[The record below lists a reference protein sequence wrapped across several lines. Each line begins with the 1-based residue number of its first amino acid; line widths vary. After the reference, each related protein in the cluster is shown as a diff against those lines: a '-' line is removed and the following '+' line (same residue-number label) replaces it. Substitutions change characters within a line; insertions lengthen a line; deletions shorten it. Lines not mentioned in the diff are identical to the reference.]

1 MRTKI
6 CEMLGIDYPIIQGAM
21 AWIGTAELASAASK
35 AGGIG
40 IIHPFT
46 ERGLDKEIEIA
57 RKTTDKPFGV
67 NIPIISP
74 GAKRVV
80 EKVID
85 EGIEVVTASVG
96 DPAKFT
102 KKLQNEGICVIQVVT
117 NVKHAKRAGQAKV
130 DAVVASGIEAG
141 GHPGKDEITTLTL
154 VPQVIDALDIPVIA
168 AGGICDARGLASVLM
183 LGAEGVQMGTRFIA
197 SKECIAHEDFK
208 QAILNASDTDTT
220 VIGRKIF
227 PSRVIKN
234 EFSNRLEEMDE
245 KKQSKEMLT
254 EIEKAKAAMLRGDL
268 IEGSMWCGQC
278 AGMINEVMGV
288 EDIIKKMVTGAKDI
302 ISKKEAISKT

>member
-1 MRTKI
+1 
-6 CEMLGIDYPIIQGAM
+6 
-21 AWIGTAELASAASK
+21 
-35 AGGIG
+35 
-40 IIHPFT
+40 
-46 ERGLDKEIEIA
+46 
-57 RKTTDKPFGV
+57 
-67 NIPIISP
+67 
-74 GAKRVV
+74 
-80 EKVID
+80 
-85 EGIEVVTASVG
+85 
-96 DPAKFT
+96 
-102 KKLQNEGICVIQVVT
+102 
-117 NVKHAKRAGQAKV
+117 
-130 DAVVASGIEAG
+130 
-141 GHPGKDEITTLTL
+141 
-154 VPQVIDALDIPVIA
+154 
-168 AGGICDARGLASVLM
+168 
-183 LGAEGVQMGTRFIA
+183 MGTRFIA